1 LNEKRK
7 EYNDI
12 PAENIAAEVDAK
24 IRAYQ
29 KKYNILIVLN
39 DNRSGKK
46 VDPELQFE
54 SQKIIRDLWEMGFSY
69 EKVIE
74 LLGLEDDFANYR
86 STVENQTE
94 SSSSSSTAQTR
105 RRPATV
111 SVPQE
116 TSIDLNIAQIL
127 LFLGRQ

>member
-1 LNEKRK
+1 M
-7 EYNDI
+7 
-12 PAENIAAEVDAK
+12 K

-39 DNRSGKK
+39 NNRSGKK
-46 VDPELQFE
+46 VDPVVQFE
-54 SQKIIRDLWEMGFSY
+54 SQKIIRELWEMGFSY

-74 LLGLEDDFANYR
+74 LLGLKDDFANYR

-105 RRPATV
+105 KRPATA
-111 SVPQE
+111 SVPQK
-116 TSIDLNIAQIL
+116 TSSDKVFLSVPDSSSQPESLPLSLDFVNIPKGA
-127 LFLGRQ
+127 